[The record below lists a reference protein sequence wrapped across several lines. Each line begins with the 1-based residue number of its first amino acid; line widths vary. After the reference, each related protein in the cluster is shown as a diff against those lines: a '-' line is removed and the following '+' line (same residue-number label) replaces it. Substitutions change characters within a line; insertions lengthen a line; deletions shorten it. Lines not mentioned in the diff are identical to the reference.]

1 MIESK
6 VNPEHG
12 IVTVSTPGS
21 SDARPHLQV
30 ADPARLRAAAEDDAW
45 SRFANAD
52 NAESF
57 CQAWLGVTCLKAG
70 ASDGILVLAQPGG
83 GGFVPAAVWPDAKRD
98 RAKLGEAVERA
109 IRDNTL
115 VVAPAGDSG
124 LRLHVAQPLQADGAV
139 IGAIAVD
146 TEPRTERD
154 LTTLTRDLAW
164 GAGWLEA
171 LLRRHANSTDAAT
184 AVRLRRVFDVFS
196 AALEH
201 HGFVPAA
208 TATVTELASLLDCDR
223 VALGV
228 YRGKRSQVKALSHT
242 VQFEKNAE
250 LTRAIEMAMDEASDQ
265 KTRLVW
271 PLAEDTEGQ
280 VLKAHERLSQAH
292 GAAAVL
298 TVPLT
303 RMGDSVGALCLERQR
318 AFAPDDVELV
328 EGLAALLGPL
338 VEIQRA
344 AERGPLRRLWQSL
357 EHLWARC
364 FGPGHLAWKLVG
376 VLVAATVLF
385 FSFAIGTYRV
395 AAETRIEG
403 AVQRAI
409 AAPFEGYVFEA
420 RVRPGDIVRKGA
432 LLARLD
438 DRDLQLERLKSA
450 SRREQLLKQY
460 REALANHDRAQIRV
474 IGSQVEQAEAELSI
488 AEEKLARILLVAPFD
503 GVVVSGDLSQ
513 KLGAPVQRGDVLFE
527 IAPLE
532 DYRVVLKVDERDI
545 RDVRIG
551 DHGELLLTSMP
562 NDRLPMRVARV
573 TPVSTAE
580 EGRNF
585 FRVEAQLERG
595 AERLR
600 PGMEGVGKVVVG
612 DRKLIWI
619 WTRYLM
625 DWIRIETWWL
635 MP

>member
-1 MIESK
+1 M
-6 VNPEHG
+6 
-12 IVTVSTPGS
+12 TASTPGS
-21 SDARPHLQV
+21 PDARPHLQV

-52 NAESF
+52 NAEVF

-115 VVAPAGDSG
+115 VVAPAGDNG
-124 LRLHVAQPLQADGAV
+124 LRLHVAQPLLADGAV

-146 TEPRTERD
+146 IEARTERD

-228 YRGKRSQVKALSHT
+228 HRGKRSQVKALSHT

-280 VLKAHERLSQAH
+280 VLKAHERLSRAH

-303 RMGDSVGALCLERQR
+303 RMGDNVGALCLERQR
-318 AFAPDDVELV
+318 PFAPDDVELV

-344 AERGPLRRLWQSL
+344 AERGPLWRLWQSM
-357 EHLWARC
+357 EHLWTRF
-364 FGPGHLAWKLVG
+364 FGPGHLVWKLVG
-376 VLVAATVLF
+376 VLVAATVVF
-385 FSFAIGTYRV
+385 FSFATGTYRV
-395 AAETRIEG
+395 GAETRIEG

-409 AAPFEGYVFEA
+409 SAPFEGYVFEA

-488 AEEKLARILLVAPFD
+488 AEEKLARITLSAPFD

-551 DHGELLLTSMP
+551 DRGELLLASMP

-600 PGMEGVGKVVVG
+600 PGMEGVGKVTVG

-635 MP
+635 LP